1 MTEEE
6 VKKVFG
12 KNIKQLRESKN
23 IKQIDLAAKIGIAHT
38 NLSRVEN
45 GKDFVKASTII
56 NLCNILEVEPCVLFK
71 L

>member
-6 VKKVFG
+6 LKKVFG

-38 NLSRVEN
+38 LAEL
-45 GKDFVKASTII
+45 KTVKIS
-56 NLCNILEVEPCVLFK
+56 LK
-71 L
+71 LLQ